1 MHPAERKE
9 GISLKYLVKKAQQ
22 GDAQAFVRLIDMHK
36 QSMYKIA
43 RSYFTSDE
51 DIADAI
57 QDTIET
63 CWKSIGHLAEAEYFR
78 TWMTR
83 ILINKCIDIIRKNKR
98 EHPVSDFPEYGE
110 VSRELDNSEF
120 NELMN
125 SLDEKY
131 RTILLL
137 YYGEGFKIRRS
148 KFKEIWTGQEAVH
161 QN

>member
-22 GDAQAFVRLIDMHK
+22 GDAQAFVRLIDTHK

-98 EHPVSDFPEYGE
+98 DQQGHFLFYGC
-110 VSRELDNSEF
+110 SEDSTCCGSSF
-120 NELMN
+120 IPF
-125 SLDEKY
+125 SVTA
-131 RTILLL
+131 TIW
-137 YYGEGFKIRRS
+137 I
-148 KFKEIWTGQEAVH
+148 V
-161 QN
+161 